1 MTKALV
7 NCFVCPQ
14 YLPLYIQAIVVFLFT
29 QNISLF
35 TLQHRTMLPCCR
47 RFWALTCTSTPLLLF
62 WHCILNL
69 WSVWRSVWTM
79 CMQISLSH
87 YAGCLCMSAFFTKRY
102 RWRVGRGV
110 EWRCMFLEGDLCTHA
125 PICAPTHLRREKLY
139 LHLHKNNWHFKLA
152 FQSKRI
158 LFFSIC
164 AGIEPVPC
172 HTREYEREGKREQG
186 WEGTRHKRLTL

>member
-1 MTKALV
+1 MLRESVLMTKALV

-14 YLPLYIQAIVVFLFT
+14 NLPLYIQAIVVFLFT

-102 RWRVGRGV
+102 RWRVGRGGGMALYV
-110 EWRCMFLEGDLCTHA
+110 FGGRFVHTCTHLCSN
-125 PICAPTHLRREKLY
+125 PSQTWET
-139 LHLHKNNWHFKLA
+139 
-152 FQSKRI
+152 
-158 LFFSIC
+158 
-164 AGIEPVPC
+164 VPSFA
-172 HTREYEREGKREQG
+172 
-186 WEGTRHKRLTL
+186 